1 MTKKF
6 LNKNIFLGQL
16 DRLGQ
21 FANVRSSL
29 VKNRGSGVFEGNWYP
44 ETHYVAGIIWFPPTS
59 VGLWLFYSLKVSP

>member
-21 FANVRSSL
+21 FVNVRSSL
-29 VKNRGSGVFEGNWYP
+29 VKNRGSGVFEGN
-44 ETHYVAGIIWFPPTS
+44 
-59 VGLWLFYSLKVSP
+59 